1 MNNIIKKLSYN
12 SLLIVILVCVVF
24 TYMIIMLD
32 EKTKKV
38 KEMFSSVDGSIM
50 ELEEF
55 TENGTTTATT
65 DTTTATTGTTSGTTT
80 DTTTGTTTATSG
92 TTTDTTTGTTSG
104 TTTDN
109 SIVEADA
116 NGSGDA
122 GSNTDAVSEES
133 SQNIV
138 QTPDKKTTIVHNHY
152 YGGNKEIAKFLGALA
167 EQQQQQEQ
175 NELVDQGMCSE
186 LNNKLGNKTLA
197 EIKNDRL
204 LFDLKNKCDK
214 YAYSES
220 TCKVAP
226 TQDQTA
232 LLGTLL
238 GDAKNTQF
246 GSIVAR

>member
-1 MNNIIKKLSYN
+1 MKKLSYN

-55 TENGTTTATT
+55 TENGTTTSTT
-65 DTTTATTGTTSGTTT
+65 DTTTATTGTTTDTTAATT
-80 DTTTGTTTATSG
+80 DTTAA
-92 TTTDTTTGTTSG
+92 TTD

-238 GDAKNTQF
+238 DDAKNTQF

>member
-38 KEMFSSVDGSIM
+38 KEMFSSVDGSIL

-65 DTTTATTGTTSGTTT
+65 DTTTATTGTTT
-80 DTTTGTTTATSG
+80 DTTTGTTT
-92 TTTDTTTGTTSG
+92 G

-167 EQQQQQEQ
+167 DQQQQQEQ

>member
-1 MNNIIKKLSYN
+1 M
-12 SLLIVILVCVVF
+12 
-24 TYMIIMLD
+24 
-32 EKTKKV
+32 
-38 KEMFSSVDGSIM
+38 
-50 ELEEF
+50 
-55 TENGTTTATT
+55 
-65 DTTTATTGTTSGTTT
+65 
-80 DTTTGTTTATSG
+80 
-92 TTTDTTTGTTSG
+92 
-104 TTTDN
+104 
-109 SIVEADA
+109 
-116 NGSGDA
+116 
-122 GSNTDAVSEES
+122 
-133 SQNIV
+133 
-138 QTPDKKTTIVHNHY
+138 
-152 YGGNKEIAKFLGALA
+152 GALA
-167 EQQQQQEQ
+167 DRQQQQEQ

>member
-1 MNNIIKKLSYN
+1 MKKLSYN

-55 TENGTTTATT
+55 TENGTTTSTT
-65 DTTTATTGTTSGTTT
+65 DTTA
-80 DTTTGTTTATSG
+80 A
-92 TTTDTTTGTTSG
+92 TTDTTTGTTSTTDTTTDTTVATTG

-167 EQQQQQEQ
+167 DQQQQQEQ

>member
-1 MNNIIKKLSYN
+1 MKKLSYN

-65 DTTTATTGTTSGTTT
+65 DTTTATTDTTAATTGTTT
-80 DTTTGTTTATSG
+80 DTTAA
-92 TTTDTTTGTTSG
+92 TTD

-238 GDAKNTQF
+238 DDAKNTQF

>member
-1 MNNIIKKLSYN
+1 MKKLSYN

-55 TENGTTTATT
+55 TENGTTTSTTDTTAATT
-65 DTTTATTGTTSGTTT
+65 DTTTGTTSTT
-80 DTTTGTTTATSG
+80 DTTTGTTTS
-92 TTTDTTTGTTSG
+92 TTDTTAATTG

-167 EQQQQQEQ
+167 DQQQQQEQ